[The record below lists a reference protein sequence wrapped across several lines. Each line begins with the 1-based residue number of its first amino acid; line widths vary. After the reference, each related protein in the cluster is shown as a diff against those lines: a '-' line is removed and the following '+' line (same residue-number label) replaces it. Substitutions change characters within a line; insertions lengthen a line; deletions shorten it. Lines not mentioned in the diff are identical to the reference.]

1 MQGKSIPF
9 PKNFLVSRS
18 FDDAYSGNVFRA
30 VDSSTR
36 FDKIKYGCEEDEE
49 EEVEITNW
57 ENCESFDSITVWE
70 HQALPDNKE
79 DHWIRGIE
87 EWIAIADVVIQT
99 LDL

>member
-1 MQGKSIPF
+1 M
-9 PKNFLVSRS
+9 LVSRS
-18 FDDAYSGNVFRA
+18 FDGAYSGNIFRP

-36 FDKIKYGCEEDEE
+36 FDKTKYGCEEDDE

-57 ENCESFDSITVWE
+57 ESCERFDSITVWE
-70 HQALPDNKE
+70 HQALPDSKE

-99 LDL
+99 LDA